1 MTGARPAS
9 PAVSAGEF
17 ARTYEACKNWGRWGP
32 DDEKGA
38 LNLITPERVSAAARL
53 VRSGRRVSCSWPLD
67 TQAGPD
73 NPKPVLHHMTIMQDI
88 HIGDAGDLRF
98 TGDFIGIEF
107 HGDAHSHLDA
117 LCHMAYKGLMYNGV
131 PVDEAVTSLG
141 ASRQTMD
148 VAREGLVGRGVLI
161 DIPRLRGTAWVE
173 PSDFVYADEIEAAEQ
188 AQGTRLAEGDILFLR
203 TGHARKRLDE
213 GPWEAAGAKAGLH
226 TSVMPLLHERGV
238 AAIGWDGD
246 GETVPSQC
254 EGVAYPIHAIGI
266 CAMGLYYADS
276 LSFEDLAAACE
287 EERRWEFFCVMA
299 PLRIAKGTGSPV
311 NPIAIF

>member
-1 MTGARPAS
+1 
-9 PAVSAGEF
+9 
-17 ARTYEACKNWGRWGP
+17 
-32 DDEKGA
+32 
-38 LNLITPERVSAAARL
+38 
-53 VRSGRRVSCSWPLD
+53 
-67 TQAGPD
+67 
-73 NPKPVLHHMTIMQDI
+73 
-88 HIGDAGDLRF
+88 
-98 TGDFIGIEF
+98 
-107 HGDAHSHLDA
+107 
-117 LCHMAYKGLMYNGV
+117 V

-276 LSFEDLAAACE
+276 LSFEDLATACE
-287 EERRWEFFCVMA
+287 EERRWEFFCVIA
-299 PLRIAKGTGSPV
+299 PLRIEKGTGSPV

>member
-1 MTGARPAS
+1 
-9 PAVSAGEF
+9 
-17 ARTYEACKNWGRWGP
+17 
-32 DDEKGA
+32 
-38 LNLITPERVSAAARL
+38 
-53 VRSGRRVSCSWPLD
+53 
-67 TQAGPD
+67 
-73 NPKPVLHHMTIMQDI
+73 
-88 HIGDAGDLRF
+88 
-98 TGDFIGIEF
+98 
-107 HGDAHSHLDA
+107 
-117 LCHMAYKGLMYNGV
+117 
-131 PVDEAVTSLG
+131 
-141 ASRQTMD
+141 
-148 VAREGLVGRGVLI
+148 VG
-161 DIPRLRGTAWVE
+161 

-266 CAMGLYYADS
+266 CAMGLYADS
-276 LSFEDLAAACE
+276 LSFEDLGVACE
-287 EERRWEFFCVMA
+287 EERRWEFFCVIA
-299 PLRIAKGTGSPV
+299 PLRIEKGTGSPV